1 MVPNVVLK
9 EVCRAPSAPAAFP
22 QTPAASSYLYL
33 NGNRLSNL
41 TETIFRGLT
50 NRPNLIGLY
59 LYHNLLS
66 NLPETIF
73 RGLRVGQIMLDRNQL
88 SSLPETIFRGL
99 TRLVSISVSDNRLS
113 NLPETIFRGL
123 RALTILLWVAIG

>member
-1 MVPNVVLK
+1 MIIIKGIKALRDGIFNNM
-9 EVCRAPSAPAAFP
+9 SAC
-22 QTPAASSYLYL
+22 SYLYL

-50 NRPNLIGLY
+50 NRPNFIGLY